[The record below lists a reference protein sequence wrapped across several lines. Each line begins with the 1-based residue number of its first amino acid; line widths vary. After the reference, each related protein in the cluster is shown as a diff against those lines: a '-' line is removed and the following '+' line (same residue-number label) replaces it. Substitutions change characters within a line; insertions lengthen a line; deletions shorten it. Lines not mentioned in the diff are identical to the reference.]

1 MTTAHP
7 VVPAGL
13 MRRFA
18 ALLYDGLLLAGVWFF
33 ATFVALIVRH
43 GAAIAPASL
52 WFDAYL
58 FAVGGLFF
66 GGFWTHG
73 GQTLGMRAWRIRV
86 QQHDGAPLTWLIALR
101 RYGLAWVSLLLL
113 GGGFFWLLVDK
124 NRLTLHDRWSGT
136 EVIRTD
142 R

>member
-1 MTTAHP
+1 MTTAHS

-18 ALLYDGLLLAGVWFF
+18 ALLYDSLLLAGVWFF
-33 ATFVALIVRH
+33 ATFIALIVRH

-52 WFDAYL
+52 WYDAYL
-58 FAVGGLFF
+58 LAVGGLFF

-86 QQHDGAPLTWLIALR
+86 QRQDGAPLGWLLAWR
-101 RYGLAWVSLLLL
+101 RYLLAWVSLLLL
-113 GGGFFWLLVDK
+113 GLGFFWLLVDK
-124 NRLTLHDRWSGT
+124 NRLTLHDRLSAT
-136 EVIRTD
+136 AVIRTD

>member
-7 VVPAGL
+7 VVSAGL

-18 ALLYDGLLLAGVWFF
+18 ALLYDSLLLAGVWFF
-33 ATFVALIVRH
+33 ATFVALIIRH
-43 GAAIAPASL
+43 GAAIAPSSL

-58 FAVGGLFF
+58 LAVGGLFF

-86 QQHDGAPLTWLIALR
+86 QQHDGAPPTWLIALR
-101 RYGLAWVSLLLL
+101 RYVLAWVSLLLL
-113 GGGFFWLLVDK
+113 GGGFFWLLVDMYFYSIYK
-124 NRLTLHDRWSGT
+124 VSPLK
-136 EVIRTD
+136 
-142 R
+142 

>member
-13 MRRFA
+13 MRRCA

-33 ATFVALIVRH
+33 ATFIALIVRH

-52 WFDAYL
+52 WYDIYL
-58 FAVGGLFF
+58 LAVGGLFF
-66 GGFWTHG
+66 GGFWIHG

-86 QQHDGAPLTWLIALR
+86 QRQDGAPLGWPVAMR
-101 RYGLAWVSLLLL
+101 RYMLAWISLLLL
-113 GGGFFWLLVDK
+113 GLGFFWLLIDQR
-124 NRLTLHDRWSGT
+124 RLTLHDRWSGT
-136 EVIRTD
+136 QVIRTD